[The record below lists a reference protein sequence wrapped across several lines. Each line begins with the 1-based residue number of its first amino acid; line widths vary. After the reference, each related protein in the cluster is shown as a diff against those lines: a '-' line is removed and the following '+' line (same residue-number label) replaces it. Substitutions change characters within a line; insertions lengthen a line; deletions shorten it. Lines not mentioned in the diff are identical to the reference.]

1 MYLYIY
7 SMESKS
13 YYIIKYKGVRQ
24 IVLAHSKWEAIDR
37 FYNANIDK
45 YPSMERN
52 LITATK
58 TR

>member
-1 MYLYIY
+1 
-7 SMESKS
+7 MESKS